1 MVAFSTILGLG
12 QLGLSA
18 FGAAS
23 ASKAANKSAKQSQAL
38 TQAQIDAINRT
49 NEISDAGGDA
59 LQQALGQV
67 LMELGS
73 RGTYDPDVIDDLANL
88 LAQENREGA
97 TETAAAIKQAA
108 LQGGGRSNQQQ
119 INALAT
125 EQGMFLPTIS
135 GMTATQSQLNPNA
148 YDATVAENAKA
159 YAGML
164 DTQTKDNLNA
174 ALSRIVAGRM
184 GKMGG
189 ARSGAEIA
197 AATAAAESASRQQ
210 SENQLRAINMAMQ
223 QAQGLQGLSTGLQAG
238 NINAQKMAMN
248 IADMLSLKHI

>member
-1 MVAFSTILGLG
+1 MVAFSTILGIG

-18 FGAAS
+18 FGALS
-23 ASKAANKSAKQSQAL
+23 ANKQANKSAKQSQAL
-38 TQAQIDAINRT
+38 TQAQIEAINRA

-59 LQQALGQV
+59 LQTALGQV

-73 RGTYDPDVIDDLANL
+73 RGTYDPARMDDLANL

-97 TETAAAIKQAA
+97 AETALAIKQAA
-108 LQGGGRSNQQQ
+108 LQGGGRSNQQL
-119 INALAT
+119 INALTTA
-125 EQGMFLPTIS
+125 QGMFRPTVT
-135 GMTATQSQLNPNA
+135 GMTAAQSQLNPNA

-197 AATAAAESASRQQ
+197 AATAAAALANWSAWGWEPPLVR
-210 SENQLRAINMAMQ
+210 
-223 QAQGLQGLSTGLQAG
+223 
-238 NINAQKMAMN
+238 
-248 IADMLSLKHI
+248 